1 METKG
6 KPRLVIL
13 GTGFGGFSII
23 KKIDLRLMD
32 VAVVSPRNHFLFTPL
47 LPSTTVGTIEFRSI
61 IEPIRAARPEVTYF
75 NAFCVGMDSKKRLV
89 RCRGVKDNRGF
100 SVPYDFLVVAVGS
113 RSATYGVPGVREH
126 ALFLKDL
133 GDARAIRQKV
143 IECLEQASEPNIDPE
158 ERRRLVHFVVVGG
171 GPTGVELLAEMHDLL
186 REDLHKTFPGIV
198 NEVRL
203 TLLEAQDEILT
214 TFDVALRAYTMKVF
228 MRQGISVMT
237 RSAVRRIG
245 KRSIHLNKGPAI
257 PYGLVVWTTGVRP
270 ADLTRDLPFKKDSAS
285 RLVVDDFLQLDET
298 SRHFSLGDCSSVK
311 GRLFPATAQVA
322 QQQGRYLAKAL
333 GDRACGRAVKPFRY
347 RSYGMLAYIGTGKA
361 LADLES
367 VKGKGFTAWVFWRS
381 VYITRLVSVKNK
393 VLVILDWIKTFLFGR
408 DISRF

>member
-1 METKG
+1 MEAKH

-13 GTGFGGFSII
+13 GTGFGGFSLL
-23 KKIDLRLMD
+23 KKIDLELMD

-61 IEPIRAARPEVTYF
+61 IEPIRSARPEVTYF
-75 NAFCVGMDSKKRLV
+75 NALCVGLDAKRQLV
-89 RCRGVKDNRGF
+89 RCRGAKDNRRF
-100 SVPYDFLVVAVGS
+100 SLPYDLLVVAVGS

-143 IECLEQASEPNIDPE
+143 IECLEQASDPTMDPE
-158 ERRRLVHFVVVGG
+158 ERKRLVHFVVVGG
-171 GPTGVELLAEMHDLL
+171 GPTGVEFLAEMHDLL
-186 REDLHKTFPGIV
+186 REDLHRTFPGIV
-198 NEVRL
+198 KHVRL
-203 TLLEAQDEILT
+203 TLLEAQEEILT

-228 MRQGISVMT
+228 RRQGISVMT
-237 RSAVRRIG
+237 RSAVKRIG
-245 KRSIHLNKGPAI
+245 RKSILLQNGSAI
-257 PYGLVVWTTGVRP
+257 PYGLVVWSTGVKP
-270 ADLTRDLPFKKDSAS
+270 VELTRILPFAKDPGL
-285 RLVVDDFLQLDET
+285 RLIVDDFLRLDET
-298 SRHFSLGDCSSVK
+298 SRHFALGDCSSVK
-311 GRLFPATAQVA
+311 GRSFPATAQVA
-322 QQQGRYLAKAL
+322 QQQGKYLATAL
-333 GDRACGRAVKPFRY
+333 GDRVRGRIVKPFRY

-367 VKGKGFTAWVFWRS
+367 VKGRGFTAWVFWRS

-393 VLVILDWIKTFLFGR
+393 ILVILDWIKTFLFGR